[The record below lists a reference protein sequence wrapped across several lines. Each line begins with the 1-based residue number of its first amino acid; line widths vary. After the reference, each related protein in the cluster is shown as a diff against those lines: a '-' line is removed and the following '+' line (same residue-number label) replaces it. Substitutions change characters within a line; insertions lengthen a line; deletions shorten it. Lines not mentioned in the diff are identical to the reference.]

1 MLFWG
6 PWRPDVGGPDTGVAQ
21 TIDGVIP
28 QSAGQGIGYGPMNQL
43 VTASGAVALAGAPR
57 GGITIQR
64 TDGAWQVY
72 FASAA
77 KIQVLDSTYDWDDI
91 ETGRTVPDG
100 ADVSFAQYGNFLLNT
115 DLSDGFKAYNY
126 QAGGTNDVVSA
137 APTAAGVCVSNNV
150 VFAYNLST
158 DNRRMKSSAQGD
170 HTNWT
175 TEGADGKTFEDG
187 GAILAMRDLKGGM
200 CAILQEN
207 ALRVV
212 QFGAGPTSTTLY
224 GIVKVADGI
233 GGVSDRATTAF
244 NGTMWWISTSGVY
257 EYVAGGVPT
266 PVGDQKTNDWL
277 AAQVAASDLAN
288 IQAAV
293 DPARKMTWFRLS
305 SSLLLGYHWL
315 IKEFVTATVSTS
327 ALSRFATPATV
338 IDDISSIIDDLNVTI
353 DSLDFQGGAPAFGA
367 LDSTYKFARFTGTPL
382 AADLRS
388 CVTSAGSSQRFL
400 QATPISDASPSLLS
414 LGVSSNL
421 SSALSYST
429 GVTRDSDDGACR
441 FDERGRYFA
450 FRETIAAGT
459 RWTFSNGVDGIVSNP
474 DAP

>member
-1 MLFWG
+1 
-6 PWRPDVGGPDTGVAQ
+6 VGGPDTGVAQ

-91 ETGRTVPDG
+91 ETGRTTPPDG
-100 ADVSFAQYGNFLLNT
+100 YNVSFAPFGNYLLNT
-115 DLSDGFKAYNY
+115 DLSNGFKAYNY

-187 GAILAMRDLKGGM
+187 GAINAMRDMRGGL
-200 CAILQEN
+200 CAIFQEN
-207 ALRVV
+207 AIRMI

-224 GIVKVADGI
+224 GITKIADGI
-233 GGVSDRATTAF
+233 GAVSELAVTAYD
-244 NGTMWWISTSGVY
+244 GTARWVSTAGIY
-257 EYVAGGVPT
+257 ELVAGGVPT
-266 PVGDQKTNDWL
+266 PIGDQKVNRWL
-277 AAQVAASDLAN
+277 AAQVAATDFAA
-288 IQAAV
+288 IQAAD

-315 IKEFVTATVSTS
+315 IRDFVTATVSTT
-327 ALSRFATPATV
+327 ALQRFATPAVV
-338 IDDISSIIDDLNVTI
+338 IDDISTIIDNLNVTI

-367 LDSTYKFARFTGTPL
+367 LDSSYKFARFTGTPM

-400 QATPISDASPSLLS
+400 QATPISDASTSSLR
-414 LGVSSNL
+414 LGTSSNI
-421 SSALSYST
+421 STALSYSDPQ
-429 GVTRDSDDGACR
+429 TRDSDDGACR

-459 RWTFSNGVDGIVSNP
+459 TWTFSNGVDGIVSNP